1 MCVMSTAFDRVC
13 EAVGGMAKL
22 ARELEVPIQTVN
34 NWSTRGIPVLSCA
47 TVEQLCG
54 GAVMR
59 WDMRPDDW
67 HRIWPELIG
76 TEGAPAITA
85 EQTA

>member
-1 MCVMSTAFDRVC
+1 MSTAFDKVC

-34 NWSTRGIPVLSCA
+34 NWSTRGIPVLQCA
-47 TVEQLCG
+47 TVERLCDS
-54 GAVMR
+54 AVRR

-67 HRIWPELIG
+67 HLIWPELIG
-76 TEGAPAITA
+76 AEGAPQAT
-85 EQTA
+85 EQPA